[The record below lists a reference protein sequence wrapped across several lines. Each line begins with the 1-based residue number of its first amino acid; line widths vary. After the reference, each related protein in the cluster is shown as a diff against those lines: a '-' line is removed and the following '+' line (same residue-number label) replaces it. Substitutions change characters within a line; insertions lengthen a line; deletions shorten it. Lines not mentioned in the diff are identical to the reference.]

1 MSSNSLSKGFSYF
14 DQFEI
19 LRLVEVHPFGN
30 FDISITNSTVFMLLA
45 LGFFVFMF
53 NSNSNNG
60 AIIPGRYQS
69 LIEIL
74 YTTIYDMVKENS
86 GSEGLRYFPVMLTLF
101 LFLLIMNLFG
111 LIPYTFTPTSHGA
124 VSFGLS
130 ISIFVGCNII
140 AFSKHG
146 LDYMSMFFPP
156 GVHAGIAPFL
166 VAVELISY
174 FAKPVSLGLRLAAN
188 ITAGHLLFAI
198 LTSFIWQ
205 MLCAGGMVAV
215 AGLFPLLITFFIT
228 ILEIGVAAIQAYV
241 FCLLTIIYLND
252 SFHLH

>member
-198 LTSFIWQ
+198 LTSFI
-205 MLCAGGMVAV
+205 
-215 AGLFPLLITFFIT
+215 
-228 ILEIGVAAIQAYV
+228 
-241 FCLLTIIYLND
+241 
-252 SFHLH
+252 